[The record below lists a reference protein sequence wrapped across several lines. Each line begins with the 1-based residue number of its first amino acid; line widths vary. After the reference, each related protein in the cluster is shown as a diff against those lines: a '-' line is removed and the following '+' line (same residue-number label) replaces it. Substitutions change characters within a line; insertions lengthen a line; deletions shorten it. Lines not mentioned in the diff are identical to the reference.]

1 MSEELFDGIYSP
13 INTIKNE
20 ADNVK
25 NNINI
30 YLPFREKNT
39 PEENRK
45 LFLDKVKSKKNNC
58 EISYPHIFKNINYQ
72 NEKCIEPT
80 STFLKGTQPP
90 EKSLLN
96 CKTLENLRDKNL
108 TFKNVC
114 SNTGGKKSK
123 SSKTKKSKK
132 SSKTKKSKTIKRKH
146 KRKHKCNFKY

>member
-13 INTIKNE
+13 IDTIKNE
-20 ADNVK
+20 ADTVK

-30 YLPFREKNT
+30 YLPLREKNT

-45 LFLDKVKSKKNNC
+45 LFLDKVKSQINNC

-72 NEKCIEPT
+72 NEKCIKPT

-90 EKSLLN
+90 NNSLLN
-96 CKTLENLRDKNL
+96 CKTLEKLRDTNL
-108 TFKNVC
+108 TFNNTC
-114 SNTGGKKSK
+114 SKKGGKKSK

-132 SSKTKKSKTIKRKH
+132 SSKTKKSKTIKC
-146 KRKHKCNFKY
+146 KHKCKFKY